1 MPQPEA
7 SILWVE
13 GKDDLHAIGHL
24 LRRHGVD
31 LERIPVE
38 IKTPGDSE
46 DEPAGEEPAG
56 GNDPLLEG
64 MQTAV
69 MTSTGRSAGFILDAD
84 EVAQDRWRAVCSRLE
99 KVGLTPPNEIP
110 ESGYVDHAGAYQARV
125 GVWLMPDN
133 RRSGALEE
141 FLQDLVASGDSV
153 LQVAEE
159 STDLA
164 KGRGAPFPDSKR
176 SKAVLHA
183 WLAWQERPGLPY
195 GSAICARYFR
205 HDSPGA
211 LAFVEWF
218 KSVFLS

>member
-24 LRRHGVD
+24 LSRHGVD
-31 LERIPVE
+31 CERIPVD
-38 IKTPGDSE
+38 IKPPGGSE
-46 DEPAGEEPAG
+46 DEAAG
-56 GNDPLLEG
+56 GRDPLLEG

-69 MTSTGRSAGFILDAD
+69 MTSTGRAAGFVLDAD

-99 KVGLTPPNEIP
+99 GVGLTPPDEIP
-110 ESGYVDHAGAYQARV
+110 SSGYVDQASAYQARV

-141 FLQDLVASGDSV
+141 FLQDLVDNRDSV

-176 SKAVLHA
+176 RKAVLHA
-183 WLAWQERPGLPY
+183 WLAWQESPGLPY
-195 GSAICARYFR
+195 GSAIRARYFR
-205 HDSPGA
+205 HDSPDA

-218 KSVFLS
+218 KSVFLP

>member
-24 LRRHGVD
+24 LSRHGVD
-31 LERIPVE
+31 CEQIPVA
-38 IKTPGDSE
+38 IKPPGGSE
-46 DEPAGEEPAG
+46 DEAAG
-56 GNDPLLEG
+56 GRDPLLEG

-69 MTSTGRSAGFILDAD
+69 MTSTGRAAGFVLDAD
-84 EVAQDRWRAVCSRLE
+84 EVAQDRWRAVCGRLE
-99 KVGLTPPNEIP
+99 GVGLTLPDEIP
-110 ESGYVDHAGAYQARV
+110 GSGYVGHAGAYQARV

-141 FLQDLVASGDSV
+141 FLQDLVDSRDSV
-153 LQVAEE
+153 FPIAEE

-164 KGRGAPFPDSKR
+164 KGRGAPFPDSQR
-176 SKAVLHA
+176 RKAVLHA

-195 GSAICARYFR
+195 GSAIRARYFR
-205 HDSPGA
+205 HDSPEA

-218 KSVFLS
+218 KSVFLP

>member
-13 GKDDLHAIGHL
+13 GKDDLHAIRHL
-24 LRRHGVD
+24 LWRHGVD
-31 LERIPVE
+31 CEQIPVD
-38 IKTPGDSE
+38 IKAAGNSE
-46 DEPAGEEPAG
+46 DESSG
-56 GNDPLLEG
+56 GRDPLLEG

-69 MTSTGRSAGFILDAD
+69 MASTGRAAGFVLDAD
-84 EVAQDRWRAVCSRLE
+84 EVAENRWRAVCGRLE
-99 KVGLTPPNEIP
+99 GVGLTLPDEIP
-110 ESGYVDHAGAYQARV
+110 SSGYVGHAGEYQARV

-141 FLQDLVASGDSV
+141 FLQDLVASRDSV

-164 KGRGAPFPDSKR
+164 KNRGAPFPDSHR
-176 SKAVLHA
+176 RKAVLHA
-183 WLAWQERPGLPY
+183 WLAWQESPGLPY
-195 GSAICARYFR
+195 GSAIRARYFR
-205 HDSPGA
+205 HDSPEA

-218 KSVFLS
+218 KSLFLP